1 MSSKAKRKSTYKNN
15 NKNNETIDDY
25 HTNTM
30 SNEHLLLNFI
40 DNNTEDINT
49 DHDFNS
55 HGLISPAQFAHD
67 NNNNNFTNNNLIDNY
82 LLPNNDDNYNTI
94 TNNNGSQLTQ
104 SALNNNTKKVRLTT
118 YSKTAL
124 SFPTKA
130 ECISYY
136 SIEYGQKLNKRLF
149 RDKSCH
155 GSGKWKYEKLKC
167 KSCTDFSCTLTR
179 KVSTTRSLSI

>member
-1 MSSKAKRKSTYKNN
+1 MSLKAKRKSTYKNY
-15 NKNNETIDDY
+15 KNNETIDDY
-25 HTNTM
+25 NIN

-40 DNNTEDINT
+40 DNNEDINT
-49 DHDFNS
+49 EHDFNN
-55 HGLISPAQFAHD
+55 HGLISPAQFAHND
-67 NNNNNFTNNNLIDNY
+67 NNFTNNNLIDNY
-82 LLPNNDDNYNTI
+82 LLPNNEDAYYNNTTNDNT
-94 TNNNGSQLTQ
+94 QLTQ

-179 KVSTTRSLSI
+179 KVRTTP

>member
-1 MSSKAKRKSTYKNN
+1 MALKAKRKSTYKNN
-15 NKNNETIDDY
+15 NNNETIDDY
-25 HTNTM
+25 NVNTM

-40 DNNTEDINT
+40 DNNEDINT

-55 HGLISPAQFAHD
+55 HGLISPAQFAH
-67 NNNNNFTNNNLIDNY
+67 NNNSNNFNNNNLIDNY
-82 LLPNNDDNYNTI
+82 LLPNNEDNYNT
-94 TNNNGSQLTQ
+94 TNNTNTQLTQ

-136 SIEYGQKLNKRLF
+136 SIEYGEKLNKRLF

-179 KVSTTRSLSI
+179 KVSTPS